1 MRWLIMECRRQS
13 LFHFTRT
20 SGSRA
25 AHFGSSAY
33 RTYRTPTTNLVN
45 RQKYQGYILLCKVRT
60 KGRSANRRH
69 HHFVGFN
76 STKCQGSTRILNGNE
91 KHPSS
96 FLLTKKETAPSL
108 TPLLRTYR
116 LQKSF
121 WSIKSHET
129 FSFIKSPALI
139 SQVICTRSP

>member
-13 LFHFTRT
+13 LFHFT
-20 SGSRA
+20 SRA
-25 AHFGSSAY
+25 AHFGSSA
-33 RTYRTPTTNLVN
+33 YRTPTTNLVN

-60 KGRSANRRH
+60 KERSANHRH

-76 STKCQGSTRILNGNE
+76 STECQGSTRILKGNE

-108 TPLLRTYR
+108 TPLFPTYR
-116 LQKSF
+116 LPNLL
-121 WSIKSHET
+121 SIKSHET